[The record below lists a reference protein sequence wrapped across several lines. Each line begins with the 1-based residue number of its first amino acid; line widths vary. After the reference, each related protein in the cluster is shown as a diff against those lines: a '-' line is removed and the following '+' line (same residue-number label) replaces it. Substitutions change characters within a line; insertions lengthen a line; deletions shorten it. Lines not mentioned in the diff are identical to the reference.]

1 MVNSIFQTVVTRST
15 TSGSERATATWRS
28 LAILPIPRST
38 CAPSVPPIEILALL
52 VTGKSLSA
60 VNAQENTALIGAIAS
75 LGLSGSSGYG
85 QGITER
91 VTSRLGLESLSIGGG
106 DTLEDSALGL
116 GKYLS
121 PDLLM
126 RYKVGLFDRQSV
138 LGIEYTLNEH
148 LKLKV
153 ESGISQSVE
162 FSYTIE
168 KD

>member
-1 MVNSIFQTVVTRST
+1 M
-15 TSGSERATATWRS
+15 
-28 LAILPIPRST
+28 
-38 CAPSVPPIEILALL
+38 
-52 VTGKSLSA
+52 
-60 VNAQENTALIGAIAS
+60 
-75 LGLSGSSGYG
+75 
-85 QGITER
+85 
-91 VTSRLGLESLSIGGG
+91 SIGGG
-106 DTLEDSALGL
+106 DTLQDSALGL